1 VLEAS
6 DRELLELLRR
16 DVQTLRF
23 EWADVL
29 DKINRWA
36 SRQAARQKNDTLR
49 ALELEPPAAEEAAP
63 ASGPAPGQSTAEL
76 KAQLRRK
83 AYGLRGRAG

>member
-1 VLEAS
+1 LPPS
-6 DRELLELLRR
+6 DRELLEQLRH
-16 DVQTLRF
+16 DVQAIRF

-36 SRQAARQKNDTLR
+36 SRQAARTKNDTLR
-49 ALELEPPAAEEAAP
+49 ALELEQSPGEEAPAQAAGPAA
-63 ASGPAPGQSTAEL
+63 GQSTAEL

-83 AYGLRGRAG
+83 AYGLRGRTG